1 MKISE
6 LGVSVVPKREKGK
19 GTGSVK
25 EPIFGKY
32 VGESIAALQESI
44 IEAERRFGRT
54 NSEYDLADKSYGSVN
69 WKVLAGAQGMSE
81 TVEVFWKVGRR
92 SKVALFE
99 DDAGNMVSTIRVR
112 QTDVKG
118 VLRQMLAV
126 IADKDFE
133 KCVFLV
139 FHFTVGRCLSQNML
153 RNGGGRPPLTKILA
167 FLCFSRCARLPCQRR
182 RREKQ

>member
-1 MKISE
+1 MKISD

-19 GTGSVK
+19 GTGSAK

-44 IEAERRFGRT
+44 IEAERRFDRI
-54 NSEYDLADKSYGSVN
+54 NSEYDPADKSYGSVN
-69 WKVLAGAQGMSE
+69 WKLLASAQAMSD

-112 QTDVKG
+112 KSDVKG
-118 VLRQMLAV
+118 VLTQMLAV
-126 IADKDFE
+126 ISDKYFE
-133 KCVFLV
+133 QTKEGAL
-139 FHFTVGRCLSQNML
+139 FHEAAIKAAKPTVNRD
-153 RNGGGRPPLTKILA
+153 RYTYK
-167 FLCFSRCARLPCQRR
+167 
-182 RREKQ
+182 RELDIYVQK